1 MVETTVKVL
10 NKAGIHA
17 RPSQQ
22 IVRVAERFYSE
33 IFLVRDSDSFKANA
47 KSIFNVM
54 SLAAEYGS
62 DLALLAEGSDE
73 EEAVEA
79 IAELFE
85 TKFKE
90 E

>member
-1 MVETTVKVL
+1 MVETVVKVT

-22 IVRVAERFYSE
+22 IVRTCERFYSE
-33 IFLVRDSDSFKANA
+33 IFLLRTQDNFKANA

-54 SLAAEYGS
+54 SLAAENGTE
-62 DLALLAEGSDE
+62 LTLTAEGPDE
-73 EEAVEA
+73 DEAIEAVV
-79 IAELFE
+79 ELFE
-85 TKFKE
+85 LKFKE